1 MVKSVDNSEETE
13 SNQSD
18 PKRPRETPEEREKA
32 QIARFSQYVL
42 SPEAWFR
49 IADELEAA
57 IKLLE
62 PQIDRFW
69 ELFRAE
75 AGVVEKKDSE
85 PCPKHSLINVHMMLA
100 GFAIENLCKG
110 HLAGCLTSKERKKVK
125 AGDLPKRLDGHKIL
139 KLVKRTGMT
148 LSELERDLL
157 ARITQVISW
166 RGRYPAPLSHDGIV
180 PFPQWGNDIGRIKTF
195 LRKLRAH
202 VGAKD
207 F

>member
-13 SNQSD
+13 LNQSD
-18 PKRPRETPEEREKA
+18 PKRPHEMPEEREKA

-57 IKLLE
+57 MKLLE

-110 HLAGCLTSKERKKVK
+110 HLAGRLTSRERKKVK

-139 KLVKRTGMT
+139 KLVRRTGMT
-148 LSELERDLL
+148 LSDLERDLL
-157 ARITQVISW
+157 ARTTQVISW

-180 PFPQWGNDIGRIKTF
+180 PFPQWGNDFGRIKTL

-207 F
+207 S